1 MANFMDY
8 TSPCFIS
15 KSKARDAL
23 DLETKPAARTS
34 KLVCLGTLQAPVN
47 AAPVSV

>member
-23 DLETKPAARTS
+23 DLETKSAIAD
-34 KLVCLGTLQAPVN
+34 VETLCAW
-47 AAPVSV
+47 AHADGS